1 MCTVVHLEP
10 EDFARELVHN
20 QKNVYARTY
29 VLDCG
34 LAVVVYMCQ
43 DSHFLYYL
51 DRPDCSKEKKD
62 MLKSMDFYELHA
74 EIYRKVNL
82 DNRLRERQ
90 KNPSCANLGLF
101 NVSKSKVFACLFII
115 TITETSVELF
125 FCVIFT
131 WMNVFIWNT

>member
-1 MCTVVHLEP
+1 MRTVVHLEP

-20 QKNVYARTY
+20 PKNVYARTY

-34 LAVVVYMCQ
+34 LAVVIYMCQ

-62 MLKSMDFYELHA
+62 MLKSMNFYELHA

-90 KNPSCANLGLF
+90 KKPKLLTW
-101 NVSKSKVFACLFII
+101 VYLMYPKVKCSPVCL
-115 TITETSVELF
+115 SLR
-125 FCVIFT
+125 
-131 WMNVFIWNT
+131 